1 MAYRESPAA
10 NEAQRRSAS
19 YELAELDREFL
30 LGDSMRGV
38 RLQLEFAKVEEEL
51 EAWGVRSTIVVFCCQ
66 LICPFR
72 QTPSEW
78 QDDAI
83 YSRQSPCRFDRD
95 QPRIVRRVYARFGH
109 RGHVR

>member
-38 RLQLEFAKVEEEL
+38 RLQLECAKVEEEQQ
-51 EAWGVRSTIVVFCCQ
+51 AWGVRSTIVIFGGHDAAPRSNSTASLFVRSSNA
-66 LICPFR
+66 LGVAGR
-72 QTPSEW
+72 RDLLTPI
-78 QDDAI
+78 AVPI
-83 YSRQSPCRFDRD
+83 
-95 QPRIVRRVYARFGH
+95 
-109 RGHVR
+109 